1 MSFVLAPRNEIK
13 SRVALSI
20 PGDFGKTEKAHIE
33 VTWKRLPVSDKKA
46 ITEEFQAGTL
56 NDEDALDRLILN
68 IGGCQTPEGEKI
80 TYTSDLLIQLLE
92 EDYIRKAL
100 VDEMMA
106 LLYGK
111 EALEAIRRKN

>member
-1 MSFVLAPRNEIK
+1 MAFTLAPKKEIK
-13 SRVALSI
+13 TRVDLAI
-20 PGDFGKTEKAHIE
+20 PEDFGKTKKAHIE
-33 VTWKRLPVSDKKA
+33 VKWQRLSVTDKKQM
-46 ITEEFQAGTL
+46 TEDFQSSTL
-56 NDEDALDRLILN
+56 SDEDALDRLILD
-68 IGGCQTPEGEKI
+68 IVGCETPEGEKI
-80 TYTSDLLIQLLE
+80 AYSSDLLAQLLD